1 MKSLQNQYNLIKEGK
16 GNKELFLKEA
26 KAQFPQYITNVQT
39 FDQVIHSLTEK
50 GLINENIVLIAD
62 SKPQTQNW
70 FKIFNENVKA
80 ELKETDETVEE
91 METKGYN
98 YKEKNN
104 NNISTAEM
112 LKGYYVEM
120 KDPKHAEKT
129 EDQIKA
135 IVVKNL
141 EKDPLFYV
149 KDGEFGVKG
158 LGYKSEHPG
167 LPKDIYGNY
176 ALGIEPKVKLTGKYK
191 SSGMEPVKL
200 NESKHSDEADLKI
213 YKSELN
219 MLNKLKPTGEKQL
232 KRKAEL
238 EKKIADLEKKVT
250 SSLAE
255 GEDEYRRKMLPN
267 KVKGIAD
274 TIDIKSTLEKL
285 APEVWGE
292 PSFEKAKQKFLTFIE
307 GSRMNPATKKQML
320 FNLSTINTKGRLD
333 QYLANSLLNFEK
345 LGVKEGMISEGS
357 GMSLR
362 DAMKQAKEE
371 SRNGY
376 VQHIEDSGDGTF
388 SIADWYDSDKTIA
401 SYENG
406 VLINDKTDEY
416 ELDELDMTGIAGSE
430 DEEEVRQGMKG
441 INTPKHE
448 TLSEAK
454 KRDIEKHIKEI
465 EKMGEVAAW
474 DHRITK
480 AQEKIDEL
488 MNEMT
493 MTESDQVAKYVD
505 KEAVKGLKKD
515 IALLEK
521 KKALYEKQKAR
532 AAKRMKNKSMM
543 EDTVLEDSPVLEV
556 DATSMPTTAM
566 MLQMADSNP
575 EKFKEYV
582 KQMDADPAFKT
593 QFMKKLSPTEKEE
606 LTKKIEAHSKTKTE
620 SWSGMVRELITRKNL
635 RLR

>member
-26 KAQFPQYITNVQT
+26 KAQFPQYISNVQT

-50 GLINENIVLIAD
+50 GILSETLMLGGVAQPKNQD
-62 SKPQTQNW
+62 W

-80 ELKETDETVEE
+80 ELKDTDKEVEE
-91 METKGYN
+91 METRGYN

-120 KDPKHAEKT
+120 RDPKHAEKT
-129 EDQIKA
+129 EEEIKA

-149 KDGEFGVKG
+149 KDGEFGVRG

-219 MLNKLKPTGEKQL
+219 MLNKIKPTGEKQL

-250 SSLAE
+250 SSLKE
-255 GEDEYRRKMLPN
+255 GEEEMYVVYSYPDGKEDQKELYRKDN
-267 KVKGIAD
+267 
-274 TIDIKSTLEKL
+274 
-285 APEVWGE
+285 
-292 PSFEKAKQKFLTFIE
+292 
-307 GSRMNPATKKQML
+307 
-320 FNLSTINTKGRLD
+320 
-333 QYLANSLLNFEK
+333 
-345 LGVKEGMISEGS
+345 
-357 GMSLR
+357 SLR
-362 DAMKQAKEE
+362 DAKLRAGNLNIMYKEDSDIYSYMKQSEWEAQY
-371 SRNGY
+371 GP
-376 VQHIEDSGDGTF
+376 
-388 SIADWYDSDKTIA
+388 
-401 SYENG
+401 
-406 VLINDKTDEY
+406 L
-416 ELDELDMTGIAGSE
+416 SE
-430 DEEEVRQGMKG
+430 DKA
-441 INTPKHE
+441 

-454 KRDIEKHIKEI
+454 KRAIEKHIKEI

-474 DHRITK
+474 EHRINMI
-480 AQEKIDEL
+480 QEKIEEFT
-488 MNEMT
+488 NKMT
-493 MTESDQVAKYVD
+493 VTEGDDVKDMVD
-505 KEAVKGLKKD
+505 KKAVKELKKD

-521 KKALYEKQKAR
+521 KKALYEKQKAKAGKR
-532 AAKRMKNKSMM
+532 ITDKSAMQTAAG
-543 EDTVLEDSPVLEV
+543 EGATV
-556 DATSMPTTAM
+556 M
-566 MLQMADSNP
+566 
-575 EKFKEYV
+575 
-582 KQMDADPAFKT
+582 
-593 QFMKKLSPTEKEE
+593 EKEE
-606 LTKKIEAHSKTKTE
+606 KPSDTPPTDPDRERVFASMKRDTAPKPKKE
-620 SWSGMVRELITRKNL
+620 SWSGMVRELINTKNL
-635 RLR
+635 KVK

>member
-1 MKSLQNQYNLIKEGK
+1 
-16 GNKELFLKEA
+16 
-26 KAQFPQYITNVQT
+26 
-39 FDQVIHSLTEK
+39 
-50 GLINENIVLIAD
+50 
-62 SKPQTQNW
+62 
-70 FKIFNENVKA
+70 
-80 ELKETDETVEE
+80 
-91 METKGYN
+91 
-98 YKEKNN
+98 
-104 NNISTAEM
+104 
-112 LKGYYVEM
+112 
-120 KDPKHAEKT
+120 
-129 EDQIKA
+129 
-135 IVVKNL
+135 
-141 EKDPLFYV
+141 
-149 KDGEFGVKG
+149 
-158 LGYKSEHPG
+158 
-167 LPKDIYGNY
+167 
-176 ALGIEPKVKLTGKYK
+176 
-191 SSGMEPVKL
+191 MEPVKL
-200 NESKHSDEADLKI
+200 NESL
-213 YKSELN
+213 
-219 MLNKLKPTGEKQL
+219 T
-232 KRKAEL
+232 
-238 EKKIADLEKKVT
+238 
-250 SSLAE
+250 
-255 GEDEYRRKMLPN
+255 EDEYRRKMLPN

-532 AAKRMKNKSMM
+532 AAKRMKDKSMM

-566 MLQMADSNP
+566 MLQMADNNP

>member
-62 SKPQTQNW
+62 SKPQTQDW

-120 KDPKHAEKT
+120 RDPKHAEKT

-200 NESKHSDEADLKI
+200 NESL
-213 YKSELN
+213 
-219 MLNKLKPTGEKQL
+219 T
-232 KRKAEL
+232 
-238 EKKIADLEKKVT
+238 
-250 SSLAE
+250 
-255 GEDEYRRKMLPN
+255 EDEYRRKMLPN

-430 DEEEVRQGMKG
+430 DEKEVRQGMKG

-532 AAKRMKNKSMM
+532 AAKRMKDKSMM

>member
-62 SKPQTQNW
+62 SKPQTQDW

-120 KDPKHAEKT
+120 RDPKHAEKT
-129 EDQIKA
+129 EDQIKT

-191 SSGMEPVKL
+191 SSGMELVSL
-200 NESKHSDEADLKI
+200 NESI
-213 YKSELN
+213 
-219 MLNKLKPTGEKQL
+219 
-232 KRKAEL
+232 
-238 EKKIADLEKKVT
+238 I
-250 SSLAE
+250 
-255 GEDEYRRKMLPN
+255 
-267 KVKGIAD
+267 
-274 TIDIKSTLEKL
+274 
-285 APEVWGE
+285 
-292 PSFEKAKQKFLTFIE
+292 
-307 GSRMNPATKKQML
+307 
-320 FNLSTINTKGRLD
+320 
-333 QYLANSLLNFEK
+333 
-345 LGVKEGMISEGS
+345 
-357 GMSLR
+357 
-362 DAMKQAKEE
+362 
-371 SRNGY
+371 
-376 VQHIEDSGDGTF
+376 
-388 SIADWYDSDKTIA
+388 
-401 SYENG
+401 
-406 VLINDKTDEY
+406 
-416 ELDELDMTGIAGSE
+416 
-430 DEEEVRQGMKG
+430 
-441 INTPKHE
+441 
-448 TLSEAK
+448 SEAK
-454 KRDIEKHIKEI
+454 KRSIDKHIAEI

-474 DHRITK
+474 DRRINMT
-480 AQEKIDEL
+480 QEKIDEL

-493 MTESDQVAKYVD
+493 MTEGDQVSKYVD
-505 KEAVKGLKKD
+505 KKAVKELKKD
-515 IALLEK
+515 IAILEK
-521 KKALYEKQKAR
+521 KKALYEKQKAK
-532 AAKRMKNKSMM
+532 AAKRMKDKSMM

-556 DATSMPTTAM
+556 DATSMPTTTM
-566 MLQMADSNP
+566 MLQMADNNP

-582 KQMDADPAFKT
+582 KQMDVDPAFKT

-606 LTKKIEAHSKTKTE
+606 LIKKIEAHSKTKTE
-620 SWSGMVRELITRKNL
+620 SWSGMVRELITKKNL
-635 RLR
+635 KLK